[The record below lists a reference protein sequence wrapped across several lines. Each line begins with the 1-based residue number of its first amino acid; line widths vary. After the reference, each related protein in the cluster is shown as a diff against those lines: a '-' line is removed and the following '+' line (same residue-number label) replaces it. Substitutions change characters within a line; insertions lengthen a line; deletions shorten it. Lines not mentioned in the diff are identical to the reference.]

1 MTKPDTDQERLLT
14 LSEAAER
21 LGVHPATVRR
31 WADKGEIEVRMTA
44 GGHRRFPESA
54 VVRIS
59 GGGSS
64 PVAAAGEMHPAGGSV
79 GGTLGGPV
87 GSVAYRLAAG
97 DRAEATK
104 SMESQ
109 AISMTRSEMR
119 HHVDERWM
127 SQLSDEEREEKR
139 MLGRRLV
146 GLMMQYL
153 SRDDGDGQEI
163 LAEARAIGRLYA
175 RTSMQSGMELAD
187 ALKATMFF
195 RDNLVESAILKPD
208 PANADPDAPTRV
220 YRRIN
225 EFLNAVQ
232 LAVAEVY
239 DAHRASTP

>member
-31 WADKGEIEVRMTA
+31 WADKGEIEVRTTA

-54 VVRIS
+54 VVRLA
-59 GGGSS
+59 GGG
-64 PVAAAGEMHPAGGSV
+64 PGTVAPPAAMHPAR
-79 GGTLGGPV
+79 GTAGGPV
-87 GSVAYRLAAG
+87 GSVADRLAAG

-109 AISMTRSEMR
+109 AISVTRSEMR

-153 SRDDGDGQEI
+153 AREDGDGQEI

-195 RDNLVESAILKPD
+195 RDNLVESAILTPEAAKS
-208 PANADPDAPTRV
+208 DPDASTRV

-239 DAHRASTP
+239 DAHRAPTP

>member
-1 MTKPDTDQERLLT
+1 MKKPDTDQERLLT

-31 WADKGEIEVRMTA
+31 WADKGEIEVRVTA

-54 VVRIS
+54 VLRLA
-59 GGGSS
+59 GGGTGSAGA
-64 PVAAAGEMHPAGGSV
+64 PVVSQSAGGA
-79 GGTLGGPV
+79 TA
-87 GSVAYRLAAG
+87 SVADRLAAG
-97 DRAEATK
+97 DRAEAAR
-104 SMESQ
+104 SLESQ
-109 AISMTRSEMR
+109 AISVTRSEMR

-153 SRDDGDGQEI
+153 AREDGDGQEI

-195 RDNLVESAILKPD
+195 RDNLVESAILMPES
-208 PANADPDAPTRV
+208 ARTGPDAGRPGPDASTRV

-239 DAHRASTP
+239 DAHRATTP